1 MTKPVPRLAVV
12 AMLMCGLA
20 APAGAQQPAMP
31 PTPVS
36 VQTVQTEALPII
48 SELPGRVSA
57 TRISE
62 VRPRVSGILEE
73 RVFEQGSAVKEG
85 DVLYRIDAA
94 PFEVQVRAAE
104 AAVAR
109 ARATLASAE
118 VELSRQTELRDR
130 NVAAAVEFERA
141 ETVVLQGQADVA
153 LAEAALAEAQLNLDY
168 TQVRAPISGTIGRA
182 LVTEGALVSSAGPHL
197 ALIQQLDP
205 VYADF
210 TQSTSE
216 LFRLRRA
223 LDAGELAAT
232 APGEAT
238 VQLLFDDGSAY
249 EELGTLLFSEAAVD
263 ETTGQVTLR
272 GQFPNPD
279 GKLLPGLYV
288 RVRIIQ
294 AVNEHAVA
302 IPQKAVLRDGR
313 GNAQVYVL
321 NDDNTV
327 DLRPVELG
335 ATLEDRW
342 LVRSGLESG
351 DTLVVEG
358 AQKLYPGATVAPEP
372 VAPADP
378 TPTPA
383 APDGAAAPATPATD
397 APDAATPATDA
408 PAAQPAPA
416 QPATDAPADPAAQ
429 PAPDQP
435 SDEAPAP
442 AAAN

>member
-1 MTKPVPRLAVV
+1 MMHRIVTLTAVAGLTLA
-12 AMLMCGLA
+12 LA
-20 APAGAQQPAMP
+20 GPLSAQQGEMP

-36 VQTVQTEALPII
+36 VQKVETEQLPVIN
-48 SELPGRVSA
+48 ELPGRISS
-57 TRISE
+57 TRVSE

-73 RVFEQGSAVKEG
+73 RVFEQGSFVKAG

-104 AAVAR
+104 ASLAR
-109 ARATLASAE
+109 AKATLSSAQ
-118 VELSRQTELRDR
+118 VELNRQAELRDR

-153 LAEAALAEAQLNLDY
+153 IAEAALAEAQLNLDY
-168 TQVRAPISGTIGRA
+168 TQVRAPISGVIGRA
-182 LVTEGALVSSAGPHL
+182 LVTEGALVTSAGPHL

-216 LFRLRRA
+216 MFRLRRA
-223 LDAGELAAT
+223 LEAGELAAT
-232 APGEAT
+232 APDQAT

-249 EELGTLLFSEAAVD
+249 EHLGTLLFSEAAVD

-288 RVRIIQ
+288 RVRIVQ
-294 AVNEHAVA
+294 AVNEHAIA

-313 GNAQVYVL
+313 GNPQVYVL
-321 NDDNTV
+321 KDDNKV
-327 DLRPVELG
+327 DLRLIQLG
-335 ATLEDRW
+335 ATIEDRW
-342 LVRSGLESG
+342 LVESGLEPG
-351 DTLVVEG
+351 EIVVVEG

-372 VAPADP
+372 AAPAAEAE
-378 TPTPA
+378 TAPA
-383 APDGAAAPATPATD
+383 APTEPAAAA
-397 APDAATPATDA
+397 DA
-408 PAAQPAPA
+408 PASPRETEGAGDASAPA
-416 QPATDAPADPAAQ
+416 
-429 PAPDQP
+429 
-435 SDEAPAP
+435 ELAP
-442 AAAN
+442 AARN